1 MKGSMINMLISLS
14 FLFANKPWDHL
25 LTRAVAKLK
34 HCTQAHTL
42 NKQHFGTKNIVSFM
56 IVPVMYHFCPLPL
69 SLSGKSALHWKT
81 LFTHFEGHHS
91 IWAFEAQK
99 KYVAIWEDI

>member
-25 LTRAVAKLK
+25 LTRVVGKLK

-42 NKQHFGTKNIVSFM
+42 NQQYLGTKSIVF
-56 IVPVMYHFCPLPL
+56 HDPLPL
-69 SLSGKSALHWKT
+69 SLLGKSALCWKM
-81 LFTHFEGHHS
+81 LFTHVEGHHS

-99 KYVAIWEDI
+99 K